1 MKLRKEYTEEALAG
15 LHADALFHLGRVLYE
30 QAVASEDGWFDP
42 AVDRLQQSVNLDAN
56 NPAAYYYLGQAIRG
70 MIERNFQKRA
80 DDALR
85 TYLARGAPV
94 GHEDEVRE
102 ILGIRRTKAEAG
114 APASRE

>member
-1 MKLRKEYTEEALAG
+1 MELAKQYSEEALRS

-30 QAVASEDGWFDP
+30 QAIASEDGWFDP
-42 AVDRLQQSVNLDAN
+42 AVDRLQQSIGLDPDNA
-56 NPAAYYYLGQAIRG
+56 AAYYYLGQAIRG

-102 ILGIRRTKAEAG
+102 ILGIRLANEGGK
-114 APASRE
+114 